1 MARATQSRSV
11 GQVAWLFLAL
21 AVAVALGPGAGRAAG
36 ADEGDEMLAR
46 ATAMLN
52 SDMVK
57 LARAEYRNFLSRWPD
72 HRRFAEGRY
81 GLAVCLYRLEDYAGA
96 AAQLQQTLGASEF
109 RGRGQAMEL
118 LSQCYLAGGDYKNAR
133 KNLEKLLTDHPAGP
147 HVESARISLAQV
159 LYMLGEQEKSL
170 EAFEKFLKSYPK
182 SRYAPAAY
190 FYIAQC
196 RLALKQYD
204 KAIAALQMTLK
215 INETGPHAI
224 EASRLL
230 GQCYEAKGKYDLAE
244 SKYLTFVL
252 KAPDDRKAEGY
263 LSLALNYYRAGKY
276 PQAIDALKLLLK
288 KYPSSAHARPARMQ
302 LGLSQFAAGRHAAA
316 RKTLELAVKE
326 SPGDAPEGQYWIG
339 RCDMALGDNAAAYA
353 VLKRLAG
360 AKPKPANLE
369 RISFDMVICLVNM
382 GKWDIAAEACAEF
395 SRNWPKSPLAGAAT
409 YHHAWCLHQLKAFP
423 RSSEACREV
432 LKQAKSPHADAAR
445 ELMAENLLALKEYS
459 QAEKAYAALAKAKPD
474 NKWYPLR
481 LGQCAYY
488 QNKYESAASH
498 LGSLGKA
505 ADVAKD
511 PTLSRS
517 LFLLG
522 CCQLQLKR
530 NAPAIQTLKAYLST
544 AKLDRNEAAYRL
556 AQAQRRAGQQ
566 RQANVTLLDLFWN
579 TEKLADRW
587 AIRAAF
593 DYGYDA
599 FAKDDAKQ
607 AAGALEKVAQA
618 DAPAELAAP
627 TAYMLAWLD
636 FNAGRYDRAA
646 ERFAKVTTRWPKHQR
661 AGDCVYYR
669 GVSLH
674 RAGKNKQAIALFD
687 GYLKDQPDGAHA
699 DEARTMKAACRQAL
713 GQIPKAAKSLSDLA
727 GDPKTRTASVLYKLT
742 WLQRKQNDIDGAIRT
757 YNALIKEFPKSE
769 PAKAARIELADL
781 LFAGKD
787 YAAAAKLLAEA
798 LKDKSVAGRSD
809 PTTAYRL
816 GQCLMLSGRSKEAAV
831 AFDSFA
837 GQYPKHAQAAPAKY
851 QAATIYAKLGDLP
864 KARKKLIELLQSAP
878 DSEIAPSAQISLG
891 NYYAAAGDFDSA
903 RGAYALFLDR
913 FPKSKQ
919 LLQGQYGMGWALHN
933 QKKYAEARTW
943 YAKVVNSDNG
953 ATAAKAQLQTGRTH
967 WSQGEFRLAAKELLK
982 VEILYNHPELSSKAL
997 YEAGL
1002 AFEKLR
1008 DVKMALKEYR
1018 LCVKKYRG
1026 RPSARLAAARIKAIG
1041 D

>member
-1 MARATQSRSV
+1 M
-11 GQVAWLFLAL
+11 FLA
-21 AVAVALGPGAGRAAG
+21 AAATVAFCPPAGRAEG
-36 ADEGDEMLAR
+36 PDDGDEMLGR

-57 LARAEYRNFLSRWPD
+57 LARAEYRNFLSRHPD

-81 GLAVCLYRLEDYAGA
+81 GLAVCLYRLEDYTGA
-96 AAQLQQTLGASEF
+96 AAQLQHTLAVSKF
-109 RGRGQAMEL
+109 RGRGQALEL

-147 HVESARISLAQV
+147 HVEATRISLAQA
-159 LYMLGEQEKSL
+159 LYMLGEKEKSL

-182 SRYAPAAY
+182 STHAPAAN

-196 RLALKQYD
+196 YLGLKQYD
-204 KAIAALQMTLK
+204 KAIASLQAAGK
-215 INETGPHAI
+215 GDGDGPHAV
-224 EASRLL
+224 ETSKLL
-230 GQCYEAKGKYDLAE
+230 GQCYEAKGKYGLAE
-244 SKYLTFVL
+244 SKYLTFIL
-252 KAPDDRKAEGY
+252 KAPEDRKAEGY

-288 KYPSSAHARPARMQ
+288 KYPSSAYARPGRMQ
-302 LGLSQFAAGRHAAA
+302 LGLSQFAAGQHAAA
-316 RKTLELAVKE
+316 RKTLELAAEE
-326 SPGDAPEGQYWIG
+326 SPGDASEGQYWIS

-353 VLKRLAG
+353 TLKRLAE
-360 AKPKPANLE
+360 AKTRPANLE

-382 GKWDIAAEACAEF
+382 GKWDTAAEACAAF
-395 SRNWPKSPLAGAAT
+395 SRNWAKSPLVTEAT

-423 RSSEACREV
+423 QSSEACREV
-432 LKQAKSPHADAAR
+432 LKQTKSPRADAAK
-445 ELMAENLLALKEYS
+445 ELMAENLLAIKEYS
-459 QAEKAYAALAKAKPD
+459 QAEKAYATLAKAKPA
-474 NKWYPLR
+474 NKWYPFR

-498 LGSLGKA
+498 LGSLGNA
-505 ADVAKD
+505 ADVARN

-530 NAPAIQTLKAYLST
+530 NAPAIQSLKAYLST
-544 AKLDRNEAAYRL
+544 AKLNRNEAAYRL
-556 AQAQRRAGQQ
+556 AQAQRRAGKQ

-579 TEKLADRW
+579 TEKLTDKW

-607 AAGALEKVAQA
+607 ATGALEKVAQA

-636 FNAGRYDRAA
+636 FNAKRYDRAA
-646 ERFAKVTTRWPKHQR
+646 ERFAQVTTRWPKHQR

-674 RAGKNKQAIALFD
+674 RAGKSKQAIALFD
-687 GYLKDQPDGAHA
+687 RYLKDQPDGAHA
-699 DEARTMKAACRQAL
+699 DEARTMTAECQQAL
-713 GQIPKAAKSLSDLA
+713 GQIPKATKSLSDLA

-769 PAKAARIELADL
+769 VTNTARIELADL
-781 LFAGKD
+781 LFARKD
-787 YAAAAKLLAEA
+787 YATATKLLAEA
-798 LKDKSVAGRSD
+798 LKDKSATGRSD

-837 GQYPKHAQAAPAKY
+837 AHHPKHAQAALAKY
-851 QAATIYAKLGDLP
+851 QAAMIYAKLGDLP
-864 KARKKLIELLQSAP
+864 KARKQLIELLQSAP
-878 DSEIAPSAQISLG
+878 DGEIAQSAQISLG
-891 NYYAAAGDFDSA
+891 NFYAAGGDFDSA

-943 YAKVVNSDNG
+943 YTKVVNSDNG
-953 ATAAKAQLQTGRTH
+953 STAAKAQLQIGRTH
-967 WSQGEFRLAAKELLK
+967 WSQGEFRLAARELLK
-982 VEILYNHPELSSKAL
+982 VEILYNDPELSSKAL
-997 YEAGL
+997 CEAGL

-1026 RPSARLAAARIKAIG
+1026 RPSARLAAARIKTIG
-1041 D
+1041 G

>member
-1 MARATQSRSV
+1 MARVAQSRLV
-11 GQVAWLFLAL
+11 GQVARLFLA
-21 AVAVALGPGAGRAAG
+21 AAMIVALGPGAGRAA
-36 ADEGDEMLAR
+36 APDDGDEMLAR

-52 SDMVK
+52 TDMVK
-57 LARAEYRNFLSRWPD
+57 MARAEYRSFLSRWPD

-81 GLAVCLYRLEDYAGA
+81 GLAVCLYRMDDYAGA
-96 AAQLQQTLGASEF
+96 AAQLRKTLGASEF

-133 KNLEKLLTDHPAGP
+133 KNLEKLLSDHPTGP
-147 HVESARISLAQV
+147 HVESARVSLAQT
-159 LYMLGEQEKSL
+159 LYMLGYAEKSL

-204 KAIAALQMTLK
+204 KAIAALQVTLK
-215 INETGPHAI
+215 INDTGPHAI
-224 EASRLL
+224 EASKLL

-244 SKYLTFVL
+244 RNYLTFIL
-252 KAPDDRKAEGY
+252 KAPGDRKAEGY
-263 LSLALNYYRAGKY
+263 LGLALNYYRAGKY

-288 KYPSSAHARPARMQ
+288 KYPSSAYARPGRMQ
-302 LGLSQFAAGRHAAA
+302 LGLSQFAAGQHAAA
-316 RKTLELAVKE
+316 RKTLELAARE
-326 SPGDAPEGQYWIG
+326 SPGDAPEGQYWIS
-339 RCDMALGDNAAAYA
+339 RCDMALGDNTAAYA
-353 VLKRLAG
+353 VLKRLAE
-360 AKPKPANLE
+360 AKTKPANLE

-382 GKWDIAAEACAEF
+382 GKWDTASKACAEF
-395 SRNWPKSPLAGAAT
+395 SRNWPESPLAGEAT
-409 YHHAWCLHQLKAFP
+409 YHHAWCLHQLKAFLQ
-423 RSSEACREV
+423 SSEACREV
-432 LKQAKSPHADAAR
+432 LKQAKSPRTDAAR
-445 ELMAENLLALKEYS
+445 ELIAENLLASKEYS
-459 QAEKAYAALAKAKPD
+459 QAEKAYAALAKAKPA
-474 NKWYPLR
+474 NKWYLLR
-481 LGQCAYY
+481 LRQCAYY
-488 QNKYESAASH
+488 QDKYESAASH
-498 LGSLGKA
+498 LGSLGKP

-530 NAPAIQTLKAYLST
+530 NAPAVESLKVYLST

-556 AQAQRRAGQQ
+556 AQAQRRAGKQ

-579 TEKLADRW
+579 IEKLTDRW

-599 FAKDDAKQ
+599 FAQNDAKQ
-607 AAGALEKVAQA
+607 AAPALKKVAQA

-646 ERFAKVTTRWPKHQR
+646 EKFAQVTARWPKHQR

-687 GYLKDQPDGAHA
+687 GYLKARPAGAHA
-699 DEARTMKAACRQAL
+699 AEARTVKAACLQAL
-713 GQIPKAAKSLSDLA
+713 GQIPKATKSLSDLA
-727 GDPKTRTASVLYKLT
+727 GGPKTRTASALYKLA
-742 WLQRKQNDIDGAIRT
+742 WLQRKQDDIDGAIRT

-769 PAKAARIELADL
+769 LTKAARIELADL
-781 LFAGKD
+781 LFARKG

-798 LKDKSVAGRSD
+798 LKDKSAAGQSG
-809 PTTAYRL
+809 PTGAYRL
-816 GQCLMLSGRSKEAAV
+816 GQCLLLSGRSKEAAV
-831 AFDSFA
+831 AFEGFA
-837 GQYPKHAQAAPAKY
+837 MQYPKHAQAAPAKY
-851 QAATIYAKLGDLP
+851 QAAMIYGKLGDLP
-864 KARKKLIELLQSAP
+864 KARKALIELLQIAP
-878 DSEIAPSAQISLG
+878 DGEVAQSAQIALG
-891 NYYAAAGDFDSA
+891 NFYAAGGDFDSA

-913 FPKSKQ
+913 YPKSKQ
-919 LLQGQYGMGWALHN
+919 LLQGQYGMGWTMHN

-943 YAKVVNSDNG
+943 YAKVVSADNG
-953 ATAAKAQLQTGRTH
+953 LTAAKAQLQIGRTY
-967 WSQGEFRLAAKELLK
+967 WSQGEFRLAARELLK

-997 YEAGL
+997 CEAGL

-1018 LCVKKYRG
+1018 LCVKKYSDS
-1026 RPSARLAAARIKAIG
+1026 PSARLAAARIKAIG
-1041 D
+1041 G